1 MAVISFKNSQAGAE
15 ELTLWHHDDIVARR
29 DLVETE
35 NLSYQSFSAIPHDGT
50 AQLSGGRDAE
60 ASHIEPVGQ
69 YEQRGVAP
77 PDASTPF
84 IGELEFRSSANP
96 LDRAEWSQS
105 YSLLTVRRLRPF
117 ARRRLST
124 RRPFFVLMRTRN
136 PCVLLRCRLFGW
148 NVRLPFMFAPE
159 PLPPVP
165 IVKPYRPTPVA
176 PGDPH
181 YDESNPQC

>member
-1 MAVISFKNSQAGAE
+1 MAVIGFKNSQADAE
-15 ELTLWHHDDIVARR
+15 ELALRHHDDVVARR
-29 DLVETE
+29 DLVATE
-35 NLSYQSFSAIPHDGT
+35 NLSYQSFSTIPHDGA
-50 AQLSGGRDAE
+50 AQLSGGGDAE

-69 YEQRGVAP
+69 YEQRGIAP

-84 IGELEFRSSANP
+84 VGELEFRSSANP
-96 LDRAEWSQS
+96 LDRTEWSQS

-159 PLPPVP
+159 TLPPMP
-165 IVKPYRPTPVA
+165 IVEPYRPTPLA
-176 PGDPH
+176 PGGSWN
-181 YDESNPQC
+181 DESNL